1 MRHAAHA
8 LAFLLAL
15 ILAACGGSRAL
26 PDPLEH
32 VVPATPSRLVVSD
45 RAATID
51 DFVAPE
57 SASLRVVT
65 EALWVYLTDRGFA
78 PFDPSAALAD
88 SPIRGFASYLTWQE
102 PFIEGDVH
110 HVAFVVT
117 EEWTLARTRAFVD
130 FFVPMPAM
138 TPVQAGA
145 PRFHFVSRY
154 PVPPAAQYVFG
165 NAWYG
170 SLESRLITEFRDAPE
185 DPAQAPVFAQRI
197 RLVFRQWGIEIP
209 EGRGAI
215 EILDAARAAL
225 PAPVEPD
232 GWRPHGTLM
241 AFGLLLG
248 DELSR
253 QLGNLEWT
261 EGQAG
266 LATLYA
272 LSVTGAPDAIL
283 RPIDFALQTWGAAN
297 LTPFAAYRELV
308 AGRVAEVAGER

>member
-1 MRHAAHA
+1 MRQAALA

-15 ILAACGGSRAL
+15 PFSACGGGRSL

-32 VVPATPSRLVVSD
+32 VAPATPTRLVVSE
-45 RAATID
+45 RAADID
-51 DFVAPE
+51 DFVAPD
-57 SASLRVVT
+57 STSLRVVS
-65 EALWVYLTDRGFA
+65 EALWVYLTERGFA

-102 PFIEGDVH
+102 RFLEGDVH

-117 EEWTLARTRAFVD
+117 EEWTPARTRAFVD
-130 FFVPMPAM
+130 FFGPMPAM

-154 PVPPAAQYVFG
+154 PVPPAAQYVFS
-165 NAWYG
+165 NEWYG
-170 SLESRLITEFRDAPE
+170 SLESRLATELRDAPA
-185 DPAQAPVFAQRI
+185 DPADAPVFAQRV

-225 PAPVEPD
+225 PPAIEPD

-241 AFGLLLG
+241 ALGLLLG
-248 DELSR
+248 DELR
-253 QLGNLEWT
+253 RELGNLEWT

-272 LSVTGAPDAIL
+272 LSVSDAPDAIL
-283 RPIDFALQTWGAAN
+283 RPIDFALQAWGAAN
-297 LTPFAAYRELV
+297 PAPFAAYRELV
-308 AGRVAEVAGER
+308 STRVAEVAGER